1 MEVFMAS
8 RSKGVGSVAPKER
21 INISYRPATG
31 AAKEGIELPF
41 KVLVLGDFTQTK
53 DALNT
58 EARKLIN
65 VNKSNF
71 DEVMDDLDLKL
82 NFSVPNKM
90 MGDSE
95 ETIDISLDI
104 SKLSDFEPDQ
114 IIEQIDELKKI
125 LQLREA
131 LKSLKGPLG
140 NSPQMRRQIQ
150 RLLSDEASR
159 NELKKEIGLLQ

>member
-1 MEVFMAS
+1 MAS

-53 DALNT
+53 DSETT
-58 EARKLIN
+58 ESRKLIN
-65 VNKSNF
+65 VNNHNF
-71 DEVMDDLDLKL
+71 DDVMEELKL
-82 NFSVPNKM
+82 KVNFSVPNKM
-90 MGDSE
+90 ISDSD
-95 ETIDISLDI
+95 ETIEISLDI
-104 SKLSDFEPDQ
+104 NKLKDFEPDQ
-114 IIEQIDELKKI
+114 IIDQVEELKKI
-125 LQLREA
+125 LELREA

-150 RLLSDEASR
+150 RLLADESSR
-159 NELKKEIGLLQ
+159 NELKKEIGLVQ

>member
-1 MEVFMAS
+1 
-8 RSKGVGSVAPKER
+8 
-21 INISYRPATG
+21 
-31 AAKEGIELPF
+31 
-41 KVLVLGDFTQTK
+41 
-53 DALNT
+53 
-58 EARKLIN
+58 
-65 VNKSNF
+65 
-71 DEVMDDLDLKL
+71 
-82 NFSVPNKM
+82 M

>member
-1 MEVFMAS
+1 MAS

-53 DALNT
+53 DSETT
-58 EARKLIN
+58 ESRKLIN
-65 VNKSNF
+65 VNSHNF
-71 DEVMDDLDLKL
+71 DDVMEELNLKV

-90 MGDSE
+90 ISDSDE
-95 ETIDISLDI
+95 VIEISLDI
-104 SKLSDFEPDQ
+104 NKLKDFEPDQ
-114 IIEQIDELKKI
+114 IIEQVDELKKI
-125 LQLREA
+125 LELREA

-150 RLLSDEASR
+150 RLLADESSR
-159 NELKKEIGLLQ
+159 NELKKEIGLVQ

>member
-1 MEVFMAS
+1 MAS

-53 DALNT
+53 DSETT
-58 EARKLIN
+58 ESRKLIN
-65 VNKSNF
+65 VNSHNF
-71 DEVMDDLDLKL
+71 DDVMEELNLKV

-90 MGDSE
+90 ISDSD
-95 ETIDISLDI
+95 ETIEISLDI
-104 SKLSDFEPDQ
+104 NKLKDFEPDQ
-114 IIEQIDELKKI
+114 IIDQVEELKKI
-125 LQLREA
+125 LELREA

-150 RLLSDEASR
+150 RLLADESSR